1 MAALTD
7 VYASGGTL
15 SYKVASAW
23 VVIGLVQNLSLKT
36 SSKTEEV
43 MDYSDATG
51 QVFDEIVM
59 QTDYS
64 IDFSSKAVNA
74 ATLQKMFMTTLETGV
89 ANPVT
94 DGVAGATTVTKMELG
109 KGSQWVGEMKFE
121 SKNNRGEPMTV
132 VLKKVSLNPEGD
144 LALLGQSVAELK
156 FSGRCGK
163 DSNGDIG
170 YILRKE
176 A

>member
-1 MAALTD
+1 MATLTD
-7 VYASGGTL
+7 IYAGGGTL
-15 SYKVASAW
+15 SYDNAGVW
-23 VVIGLVQNLSLKT
+23 VEIGLVQNLSLKT

-43 MDYSDATG
+43 MDYSGSTA
-51 QVFDEIVM
+51 QAFDEIIM

-74 ATLQKMFMTTLETGV
+74 QTLQKMFMTSLQTAV

-94 DGVAGATTVTKMELG
+94 DGIAGATTVTKMELG
-109 KGSQWVGEMKFE
+109 KGTQWVGKMKFE
-121 SKNNRGEPMTV
+121 SNNNRGQPM
-132 VLKKVSLNPEGD
+132 LAMLMKVSLKPEGD